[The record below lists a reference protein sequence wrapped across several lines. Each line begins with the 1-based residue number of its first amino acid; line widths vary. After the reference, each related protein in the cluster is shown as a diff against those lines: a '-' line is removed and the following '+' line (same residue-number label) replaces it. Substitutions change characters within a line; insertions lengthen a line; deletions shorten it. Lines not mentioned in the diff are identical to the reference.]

1 MDSLP
6 FILFYLLFQLEIF
19 FVFCFSTPK
28 GLEDVSKYPIL
39 FAELMG
45 AGWTIED
52 LTKLAGSNFL
62 RVLKEV
68 EEIRDKMKIA
78 KVEPYE
84 DISRTDDTYNCT
96 TS

>member
-1 MDSLP
+1 MDLP
-6 FILFYLLFQLEIF
+6 IF
-19 FVFCFSTPK
+19 FSTPK
-28 GLEDVSKYPIL
+28 GLEDVSKYPVL

-45 AGWTIED
+45 VGWTIED

-68 EEIRDKMKIA
+68 EEIRDKMKKA
-78 KVEPYE
+78 NVQPYE
-84 DISRTDDTYNCT
+84 DILPGRSDDSYNCT